1 MRHENRIA
9 LKEWAVVVKALREG
23 RQFFLLRK
31 GGIAE
36 EGGEFRVDQPEFVFY
51 PTYVH
56 QQREHV
62 RREFHGDFAAA
73 ERAPWTVE
81 RILLDTYAVVEEVL
95 EAADLARLHKL
106 AEHHIWTPGYVDMR
120 FAYRPGSP
128 LYLMLLRVHRL
139 PRITEVV
146 ETPEYRGCKSWVTLE
161 APVATAGA
169 VPVLRD
175 PVFAERVAGLKA
187 VLEAN

>member
-1 MRHENRIA
+1 MHRENRIA
-9 LKEWAVVVKALREG
+9 LKEWAVVVQALREG

-36 EGGEFRVDQPEFVFY
+36 EGGEFRVDQSEFVFY
-51 PTYVH
+51 PTFVH

-62 RREFHGDFAAA
+62 RLEFHRDFAAA
-73 ERAPWTVE
+73 ERAPWAVE
-81 RILLDTYAVVEEVL
+81 RIPLDTYAVVEEVV
-95 EAADLARLHKL
+95 EAASLHRLHTL
-106 AEHHIWTPGYVDMR
+106 AEHHIWTPGYVTMR
-120 FAYRPGSP
+120 FAYRPESP

-146 ETPEYRGCKSWVTLE
+146 ETPEYRGCKSWVKLE

-169 VPVLRD
+169 VPVLPD
-175 PVFAERVAGLKA
+175 PAFAERVAAVKA

>member
-1 MRHENRIA
+1 MLGENRVA

-23 RQFFLLRK
+23 RQVFLLRK

-36 EGGEFRVDQPEFVFY
+36 EEGEFRVDQPEFVFY

-62 RREFHGDFAAA
+62 RPEYHGDFAAVD
-73 ERAPWTVE
+73 RTPWTVE
-81 RILLDTYAVVEEVL
+81 RLPLDTYAVVEEVV
-95 EAADLARLHKL
+95 EAADLTRLHKL
-106 AEHHIWTPGYVDMR
+106 SEHHIWTPGYVEMR
-120 FAYRPGSP
+120 FRYRPGTP
-128 LYLMLLRVHRL
+128 LCVMLLRVYRL
-139 PRITEVV
+139 PRATEVV

-169 VPVLRD
+169 APVLAD
-175 PVFAERVAGLKA
+175 AAFAQRVAALRAILKA
-187 VLEAN
+187 N

>member
-1 MRHENRIA
+1 MRHENLIA

-62 RREFHGDFAAA
+62 RPEFYGDFAAA

-81 RILLDTYAVVEEVL
+81 RIPLDTYAVVEEVV

-128 LYLMLLRVHRL
+128 LYLMLLRIHRL

-169 VPVLRD
+169 VPVLPD
-175 PVFAERVAGLKA
+175 AVFAERVAAVKA